1 MNASVIR
8 PVTPP
13 PPRDRVDGA
22 FSIVGTARHVSA
34 EGCQFMI
41 RGARPVVGERLGFAW
56 HGEPIGG
63 TVRWVL
69 EDRIGFA
76 FARRLDPSICLKLAG
91 QSVALEALNPKASRQ
106 VG

>member
-1 MNASVIR
+1 MNAPVIR

-22 FSIVGTARHVSA
+22 VPIVGTARHVST
-34 EGCQFMI
+34 EGCQFAI
-41 RGARPVVGERLGFAW
+41 RGGRPAVGDRLGFGW
-56 HGEPIGG
+56 RGDPIAG

-76 FARRLDPSICLKLAG
+76 FARRLDPSICLELAG
-91 QSVALEALNPKASRQ
+91 QSVALQALNPEASRQ